1 MIKVKKKRAH
11 RYLSDSS
18 DTLSPNQVGEML
30 GITGE
35 AVKQWIYTRKLV
47 AVRMPN
53 GYWRINR
60 TDLQSFLDS
69 RQKSVLP
76 RLLAF
81 VRDSIWTTLKDS
93 RVTDRYL
100 TLRAN
105 NYADAILKI
114 ASWKPMIVVVDI
126 DHLQPDG
133 WRTLRHKVRAQ
144 HYLAV
149 TSKVQDDE
157 TVLRLVE
164 CGVAGSLTP
173 NATAQDFVAQCRT
186 LWQDKAR

>member
-1 MIKVKKKRAH
+1 MTKMKKQNSH
-11 RYLSDSS
+11 RYLSDAS

-35 AVKQWIYTRKLV
+35 AVKQWIYTRKLA

-60 TDLQSFLDS
+60 TDLQTFLVE
-69 RQKSVLP
+69 RQKGVLP

-81 VRDSIWTTLKDS
+81 VRDQTWTTLKS
-93 RVTDRYL
+93 SQVTDHYL

-114 ASWKPMIVVVDI
+114 ASWKPTIAIVDI
-126 DHLQPDG
+126 DHLHPDG
-133 WRTLRHKVRAQ
+133 WRTLKHKVRAP

-149 TSKVQDDE
+149 TANVQDDE

-164 CGVAGSLTP
+164 AGVAGSLVP
-173 NATAQDFVAQCRT
+173 SASAQDFVAQCQT
-186 LWQDKAR
+186 LWKDKAR